1 MKGDLSKI
9 GTRQENFAKGE
20 DRDQARP
27 FENQERRQ
35 QFGVRDTFCDHK
47 SPTLSSFDRQRLDD
61 RESSCRCET
70 RTNYKRFTGREATIE
85 KQKLFED
92 MHRLENLRR
101 RQHFDDCER
110 FGDCQWQHASSYGRR
125 RFSDDFDH
133 SRRSTRHMNGYDDP
147 INFNRDSTGNNQ
159 KFTDFEKQKFLENMR
174 ISEYLRRRQQFDDC
188 ERFGDCQWQHA
199 SSYGRRRF
207 SDDFDHSRRSTR
219 HMNGYDDPIN
229 FNRDSTG
236 NNQKFT
242 DFEKQKFLENMRI
255 SEYLRRRQQFDDC
268 ERFGDCQWQRAS
280 SYNRQRFSDHCQDSH
295 RSAENMNKC
304 DGAKKFD
311 RESTFG
317 PETLADF
324 EDMRRLE
331 NLRRRQ
337 QYEDYDRFGDR
348 RWQRTS
354 SFGRPR
360 FADDCHDSGRSE
372 KHTERCGDSQRD
384 SAFEARKF
392 PDYEDMR
399 RFRT

>member
-92 MHRLENLRR
+92 MRRLENLRR

-174 ISEYLRRRQQFDDC
+174 V
-188 ERFGDCQWQHA
+188 
-199 SSYGRRRF
+199 
-207 SDDFDHSRRSTR
+207 
-219 HMNGYDDPIN
+219 
-229 FNRDSTG
+229 
-236 NNQKFT
+236 
-242 DFEKQKFLENMRI
+242 

>member
-92 MHRLENLRR
+92 MRRLENLRR
-101 RQHFDDCER
+101 RQH
-110 FGDCQWQHASSYGRR
+110 
-125 RFSDDFDH
+125 
-133 SRRSTRHMNGYDDP
+133 
-147 INFNRDSTGNNQ
+147 
-159 KFTDFEKQKFLENMR
+159 
-174 ISEYLRRRQQFDDC
+174 
-188 ERFGDCQWQHA
+188 
-199 SSYGRRRF
+199 
-207 SDDFDHSRRSTR
+207 
-219 HMNGYDDPIN
+219 
-229 FNRDSTG
+229 
-236 NNQKFT
+236 
-242 DFEKQKFLENMRI
+242 
-255 SEYLRRRQQFDDC
+255 FDDC